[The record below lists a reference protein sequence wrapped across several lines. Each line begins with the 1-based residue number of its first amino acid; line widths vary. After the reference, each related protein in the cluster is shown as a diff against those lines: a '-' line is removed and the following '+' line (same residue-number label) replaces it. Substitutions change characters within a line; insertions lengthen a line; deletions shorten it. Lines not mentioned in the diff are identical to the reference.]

1 MLRFRSRLALLNAR
15 SEEFL
20 NILVQ
25 LGGYCTLGQAKRI
38 ELANSDPRVLVRLR
52 GLEQIGF
59 LRKIAGY
66 PVIFQV
72 TKSATRLS
80 ACGSEGQTPTP
91 AGNGAEPAVYLD
103 ACGWPA
109 EFIFDHEMK
118 VTTLTA
124 GGCPMSAIPHRGGE
138 PYLWEEFILWLGDGR
153 VAVALE
159 DDHQRS
165 PFSQV
170 RISESDSRRS
180 FDSFQRGLHS

>member
-38 ELANSDPRVLVRLR
+38 ELADSDPRVLVRLR

-91 AGNGAEPAVYLD
+91 AGNAAEPAVGRRLLPRRLRL
-103 ACGWPA
+103 A
-109 EFIFDHEMK
+109 
-118 VTTLTA
+118 
-124 GGCPMSAIPHRGGE
+124 
-138 PYLWEEFILWLGDGR
+138 GR
-153 VAVALE
+153 VHLRPRNEGHDTDCRRLPDECDPASWRRAVFVGGVHSLAWRRTCRGRARG
-159 DDHQRS
+159 RS
-165 PFSQV
+165 PAQPPFAS
-170 RISESDSRRS
+170 
-180 FDSFQRGLHS
+180 

>member
-1 MLRFRSRLALLNAR
+1 MDRRARRPHRPETLLNR
-15 SEEFL
+15 L
-20 NILVQ
+20 
-25 LGGYCTLGQAKRI
+25 
-38 ELANSDPRVLVRLR
+38 LAVD
-52 GLEQIGF
+52 F
-59 LRKIAGY
+59 
-66 PVIFQV
+66 
-72 TKSATRLS
+72 
-80 ACGSEGQTPTP
+80 
-91 AGNGAEPAVYLD
+91 YLD

-124 GGCPMSAIPHRGGE
+124 GGCPMSAIPHHGGE

-165 PFSQV
+165 PLSQV